1 MITGSIVALITPMK
15 FGSCEIDWHS
25 LERLIEWHIDKKTNA
40 LVIVGTTGESAT
52 LSFDERKRI
61 IEFSVKCSNG
71 RIPIIAATGSNST
84 EESLDMT
91 HFAAEIGAD
100 ASILVTPY
108 YIKPTQEGLMAHYEK
123 LARDVDIKQIL
134 YNVPSRTGCDLLPE
148 TVVEL
153 SKIENI
159 VGIKEATGNLQ
170 RLAFLKQHCHSH
182 FALYSGDD
190 ATACEFILAGGHGDV
205 SVTANIAPE
214 LMADLC
220 EAALNGNCEV
230 AKKINLKLQNLH
242 DLLFVETNPIPVK
255 FAASCLGLSENVL
268 RLPLTSITKMKQN
281 DIKLELNRLNLKGL
295 KH

>member
-159 VGIKEATGNLQ
+159 VGIKEATGNLR